1 MEFDQQ
7 QNAIK
12 ELRARNRNMGFVIS
26 ILSLCLLVSVV
37 SLLSVLGTERTIVVP
52 PNITKT
58 FWVTGSKA
66 SADYL
71 EQMGSFIAWLIL
83 DVSPASID
91 WKRDML
97 LTYVSPDKFGAL
109 KSQQDL
115 EAERL
120 RQLNASTFFL
130 PQQIVVDEP
139 SQGVVV
145 RGRLRTQVNGQD
157 TTTESK
163 AYLAQFQYAGGRVHL
178 ETFKEIPYESKS
190 VAQAASAV
198 DARDSAA
205 N

>member
-26 ILSLCLLVSVV
+26 ILSLCLLISVV
-37 SLLSVLGTERTIVVP
+37 SVLSVLGTERTIVVP
-52 PNITKT
+52 PNISKT
-58 FWVTGSKA
+58 FWVTGTKA

-120 RQLNASTFFL
+120 KQLNASTFFL
-130 PQQIVVDEP
+130 PQQVVVDEP

-163 AYLAQFQYAGGRVHL
+163 AYLAKFQYAGGRVHL

-190 VAQAASAV
+190 AMQAASAA
-198 DARDSAA
+198 DAHAGAA

>member
-26 ILSLCLLVSVV
+26 ILSLCLLISGVSV
-37 SLLSVLGTERTIVVP
+37 LSVIGTERTIVVP
-52 PNITKT
+52 PNISKT
-58 FWVTGSKA
+58 FWVTGTKA

-83 DVSPASID
+83 DVSPSSID

-115 EAERL
+115 EADRL
-120 RQLNASTFFL
+120 KQLNASTFFL
-130 PQQIVVDEP
+130 PQQVVVDEP

-163 AYLAQFQYAGGRVHL
+163 AYLAKFQYAGGRVHL
-178 ETFKEIPYESKS
+178 ETFKEIPYESKP
-190 VAQAASAV
+190 AMQAASPA
-198 DARDSAA
+198 DAHAGAA

>member
-12 ELRARNRNMGFVIS
+12 ELRARNRNMGFVVS
-26 ILSLCLLVSVV
+26 ILSLCLLISVV
-37 SLLSVLGTERTIVVP
+37 SVLSVLGTERTIVVP

-66 SADYL
+66 SSDYL

-120 RQLNASTFFL
+120 KQLNASTFFL
-130 PQQIVVDEP
+130 PQQVVVDEP

-163 AYLAQFQYAGGRVHL
+163 AYLAKFQYAGGRVHL
-178 ETFKEIPYESKS
+178 ETFKEIPYENKT
-190 VAQAASAV
+190 AMQAASPA
-198 DARDSAA
+198 DAGAGAA

>member
-26 ILSLCLLVSVV
+26 ILSLSLLISVVSVV
-37 SLLSVLGTERTIVVP
+37 SVLGTERTIVVP
-52 PNITKT
+52 PNISKS
-58 FWVTGSKA
+58 FWVTSSKA

-71 EQMGSFIAWLIL
+71 EQMGSFVAWLIL

-97 LTYVSPDKFGAL
+97 LTYVTPDKFGAL
-109 KSQQDL
+109 KTHQDL
-115 EAERL
+115 EADRL
-120 RQLNASTFFL
+120 KQLNASTFFL
-130 PQQIVVDEP
+130 PQQVVVDEP

-145 RGRLRTQVNGQD
+145 RGRLRTQINGQD
-157 TTTESK
+157 TSTESK

-178 ETFKEIPYESKS
+178 VTFKEIPYESKS
-190 VAQAASAV
+190 VAQAAAAV

>member
-37 SLLSVLGTERTIVVP
+37 SVLSVLGTERTIVVP
-52 PNITKT
+52 PNINKT
-58 FWVTGSKA
+58 FWVTGAKA

-120 RQLNASTFFL
+120 KQLNASTFFL
-130 PQQIVVDEP
+130 PQQVVVDEP

-157 TTTESK
+157 TTTQSK

-178 ETFKEIPYESKS
+178 ETFKEIPYESQS
-190 VAQAASAV
+190 AMQAASSA
-198 DARDSAA
+198 DARASAA
-205 N
+205 D